1 MKALTSINR
10 LLNCSRSYGYYRFKS
25 TTFHSKDL
33 KVTLTDPNELRPKP
47 NIDNLVFGTVFSDH
61 MLRIKWCK
69 NQGWN
74 QPRITPLEN
83 FQMHPAAKVLHYAQE
98 LFEGMKAYRGDDGE
112 VRLFRPMHNMTRM
125 VITAKRACFPI
136 FEEKEL
142 LDCIRK
148 LIQIDQEWVPHSS
161 SSSLYI
167 RPSMI
172 ATEPTLGIHASA
184 DVELFVILSPCGPYF
199 STGVKPVNLMADS
212 RYVRAW
218 PGGCG
223 FAKMGSNYAPTLWI
237 SNEAEKLNC
246 QQALWLYGPDKEI
259 TEVGAMN
266 LFCFFDHGNGRRELV
281 TSGLES
287 GLVLPGVTRRSVLEL
302 ARKWDE
308 FEVNERKLTM
318 DEVLKGSTN
327 GSLIEMF
334 GTGTAAIVS
343 PIGNIYID
351 GKMRKMPVPTYSESL
366 SQRFSKELT
375 DIYYGRNKH
384 PWAMNIEEWQID
396 AEEAKRVSEYKT
408 SLEKH
413 FQ

>member
-1 MKALTSINR
+1 
-10 LLNCSRSYGYYRFKS
+10 
-25 TTFHSKDL
+25 
-33 KVTLTDPNELRPKP
+33 
-47 NIDNLVFGTVFSDH
+47 
-61 MLRIKWCK
+61 
-69 NQGWN
+69 
-74 QPRITPLEN
+74 
-83 FQMHPAAKVLHYAQE
+83 
-98 LFEGMKAYRGDDGE
+98 
-112 VRLFRPMHNMTRM
+112 
-125 VITAKRACFPI
+125 
-136 FEEKEL
+136 
-142 LDCIRK
+142 
-148 LIQIDQEWVPHSS
+148 
-161 SSSLYI
+161 
-167 RPSMI
+167 
-172 ATEPTLGIHASA
+172 
-184 DVELFVILSPCGPYF
+184 
-199 STGVKPVNLMADS
+199 
-212 RYVRAW
+212 
-218 PGGCG
+218 
-223 FAKMGSNYAPTLWI
+223 
-237 SNEAEKLNC
+237 
-246 QQALWLYGPDKEI
+246 
-259 TEVGAMN
+259 MN

-343 PIGNIYID
+343 PIGNIYFD